1 MSKVPD
7 WASKE
12 RRLPNR
18 GGVNQLLKSGKSIVD
33 YAKKA
38 PMELARLDSNII
50 GARDYGKNGGRRKT
64 D

>member
-1 MSKVPD
+1 MSKVQD

-18 GGVNQLLKSGKSIVD
+18 GGVNQLLRSGKSITD

-38 PMELARLDSNII
+38 PMELARLDANII
-50 GARDYGKNGGRRKT
+50 SARDYGKNGKPR
-64 D
+64 